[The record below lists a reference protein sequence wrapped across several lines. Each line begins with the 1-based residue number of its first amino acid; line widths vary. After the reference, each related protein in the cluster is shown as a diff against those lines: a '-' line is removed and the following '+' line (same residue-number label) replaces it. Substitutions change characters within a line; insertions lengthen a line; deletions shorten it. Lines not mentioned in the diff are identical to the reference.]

1 MATCGAVGTCAHS
14 LHEELLRLR
23 RACSRLWS
31 TNERA
36 PEPWAI
42 YTRRW
47 AVPLPPVYRISL
59 CAERGVHAVVARLRH
74 RTQPPIPEAALIPE
88 DRKAFRLSRHG
99 ETGPDVK
106 AGAASGVRWSSLST
120 IALIVANVAYSHR
133 FWLISPSAFGLMAL
147 ANLVVLFLQFFTR
160 LGLSALVQKT
170 RP

>member
-1 MATCGAVGTCAHS
+1 MVRTWSSMAVFCRPFDRGAVRPPLLSMMGDFDFGLRADAAGHSVWLARGAVGTCAHS

-74 RTQPPIPEAALIPE
+74 RTQPPDP
-88 DRKAFRLSRHG
+88 RRLR
-99 ETGPDVK
+99 
-106 AGAASGVRWSSLST
+106 
-120 IALIVANVAYSHR
+120 
-133 FWLISPSAFGLMAL
+133 
-147 ANLVVLFLQFFTR
+147 
-160 LGLSALVQKT
+160 
-170 RP
+170 